1 MLGAGRRRPAAIAE
15 PLSED
20 LRKRLIAAVE
30 QGASRRA
37 VAERFGVVAST
48 VTKLVKHLERTGSLE
63 PGKQGG
69 DRRSERIEAHA
80 DEIKALVAA
89 TPDITLEEIASHLQ
103 QAHGETFVVSTI
115 WRCLDRHGL
124 TFKKTAH
131 ASEQERA
138 DVAAARAQWR
148 AA

>member
-1 MLGAGRRRPAAIAE
+1 MAE

-20 LRKRLIAAVE
+20 LRRRLIAAVE
-30 QGASRRA
+30 GGASRRA
-37 VAERFGVVAST
+37 VADRFGVVAST

-63 PGKQGG
+63 PAKQGG

-80 DEIKALVAA
+80 AAIKTLVAA
-89 TPDITLEEIASHLQ
+89 SPDITLEEIAAHLKRL
-103 QAHGETFVVSTI
+103 HGERFVVSTI

-124 TFKKTAH
+124 TFKKNGAR
-131 ASEQERA
+131 QRA
-138 DVAAARAQWR
+138 GARRRSGGPGKVARR

>member
-20 LRKRLIAAVE
+20 LRKCLIAAVE

-37 VAERFGVVAST
+37 VAGRFGVVAST

-69 DRRSERIEAHA
+69 DRRLERVEAHA

-89 TPDITLEEIASHLQ
+89 TPDITLEGIASHLQ

-115 WRCLDRHGL
+115 WRCLGPAWIDL
-124 TFKKTAH
+124 QKKQRTP
-131 ASEQERA
+131 ASRSA
-138 DVAAARAQWR
+138 PT
-148 AA
+148 

>member
-1 MLGAGRRRPAAIAE
+1 MAE

-69 DRRSERIEAHA
+69 DRRSERVEAHA

-124 TFKKTAH
+124 TFKKNSARQRAGARRRGGSPGSMAH
-131 ASEQERA
+131 GTG
-138 DVAAARAQWR
+138 
-148 AA
+148 

>member
-1 MLGAGRRRPAAIAE
+1 MAE

-30 QGASRRA
+30 DGASRRT

-48 VTKLVKHLERTGSLE
+48 VTKLVQHLKRTGSLA
-63 PGKQGG
+63 PARQGG
-69 DRRSERIEAHA
+69 DRRSDRIEAHA
-80 DEIKALVAA
+80 GEIKALVVAS
-89 TPDITLEEIASHLQ
+89 PDITLEEIAAHLKR
-103 QAHGETFVVSTI
+103 AHGETFVVSTI

-124 TFKKTAH
+124 TFKKNG
-131 ASEQERA
+131 
-138 DVAAARAQWR
+138 ARQRTGARRRGGSPRPMARR